1 MNILMVNKFFF
12 RKGGSETC
20 FFNTM
25 RLLESRGHRT
35 VPFAMSN
42 PQNEKCAYSG
52 YFVSEV
58 DLSNQGAI
66 TNRLKATQKV
76 LYSVEAR
83 KKLGRLLTDEPVDIA
98 HLHNIYHQLSPSIIT
113 ELKSRDIPIVMTLH
127 DYKMVCP
134 TYSLLDT
141 KGICERCA
149 GRRYWQVLAGSCG
162 RGFSER
168 VLLATEMYLHH
179 KVFSFFSLVDIFI
192 SPSRF
197 LKEKIHQM
205 GFKGKIEVLPNFT
218 RLMLNDFRNTIE
230 HKVVYFGRLSQEKG
244 LYTLLRASR
253 GLPCEICIIGDGPL
267 RAKLEA
273 RAANE
278 QLNNVHFLG
287 HLSDDLLHK
296 EIDSGQAVI
305 VPSEW
310 YENNPL
316 SIIEAFA
323 LGKPVIGSRIGGIP
337 ELVRDGETG
346 LTFEPGN
353 TNDLREKITW
363 LIERPQE
370 IIRMG
375 KNARRLVE
383 EELNPNKHY
392 EELMAIYQRAIEKSP
407 KH

>member
-25 RLLESRGHRT
+25 RLLESHGHRI

-66 TNRLKATQKV
+66 TNRLRATQKV

-83 KKLGRLLTDEPVDIA
+83 KKLGRLLADEPINVA
-98 HLHNIYHQLSPSIIT
+98 HLHNIYHQLSPSIIA
-113 ELKSRDIPIVMTLH
+113 ELKSRDIPIVMSLH

-134 TYSLLDT
+134 TYCLLDT
-141 KGICERCA
+141 NGICERCT
-149 GRRYWQVLAGSCG
+149 GGRYWQALAGSCG

-168 VLLATEMYLHH
+168 ALLATEMYLHH
-179 KVFSFFSLVDIFI
+179 KVFSFFDLVDIFI

-205 GFKGKIEVLPNFT
+205 GFNGKIEVLPNFT

-230 HKVVYFGRLSQEKG
+230 RKVIYFGRLSQEKG
-244 LYTLLRASR
+244 LFTLLHASK
-253 GLPCEICIIGDGPL
+253 GLPGEICIIGDGPL

-278 QLNNVHFLG
+278 QLNNVYFLG
-287 HLSDDLLHK
+287 HLSGDLLHK
-296 EIDSGQAVI
+296 EIGSGQAVI

-310 YENNPL
+310 YENNPY
-316 SIIEAFA
+316 SIIESFT

-353 TNDLREKITW
+353 ADDLREKIAW
-363 LIERPQE
+363 LMDRPQE

-375 KNARRLVE
+375 KNARKLVE
-383 EELNPNKHY
+383 EELSPSKHY
-392 EELMAIYQRAIEKSP
+392 EGLMAIYQRAIEKTS
-407 KH
+407 KQ